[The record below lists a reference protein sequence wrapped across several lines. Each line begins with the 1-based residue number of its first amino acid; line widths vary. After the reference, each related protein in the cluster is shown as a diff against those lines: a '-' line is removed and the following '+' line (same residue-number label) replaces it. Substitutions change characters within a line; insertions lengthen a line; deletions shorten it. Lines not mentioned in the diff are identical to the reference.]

1 MKKTLARGSPRLGA
15 LALPFLFTPVVVLGV
30 AVVLAVPGVAWGQG
44 PGDLTVRD
52 KTELFIQ
59 HIVKVSKIDPAS
71 YQALVLEYELG
82 MALQELL
89 HPDGEGEDPASA
101 DSPVGFVLVDFVERA
116 IKEIHPAYA
125 NLVALL
131 EAGKLEEARE
141 AGRAL
146 AGSSDPYVAAHAAL
160 ALAETDFRAAQKGG
174 TDADFQGVMKFC
186 ERIVAKDR
194 LYLIRDHRA
203 CELIALCFEKL
214 KKPLLEFVQYAILLT
229 DYNDLPKEV
238 SDKAK
243 ARLAALNDEVG
254 RPLGTV
260 ANWMNEVEKL
270 LVKDVTKND
279 PTQRQE
285 TEIVSALDKLIEL
298 QEARERK
305 T

>member
-1 MKKTLARGSPRLGA
+1 
-15 LALPFLFTPVVVLGV
+15 
-30 AVVLAVPGVAWGQG
+30 
-44 PGDLTVRD
+44 VR
-52 KTELFIQ
+52 E
-59 HIVKVSKIDPAS
+59 
-71 YQALVLEYELG
+71 
-82 MALQELL
+82 
-89 HPDGEGEDPASA
+89 
-101 DSPVGFVLVDFVERA
+101 
-116 IKEIHPAYA
+116 
-125 NLVALL
+125 
-131 EAGKLEEARE
+131 
-141 AGRAL
+141 
-146 AGSSDPYVAAHAAL
+146 
-160 ALAETDFRAAQKGG
+160 
-174 TDADFQGVMKFC
+174 
-186 ERIVAKDR
+186 IVAKDR

-214 KKPLLEFVQYAILLT
+214 KKPLLEFVEYAILLT

-270 LVKDVTKND
+270 LVKEVTKND
-279 PTQRQE
+279 PTQRRE